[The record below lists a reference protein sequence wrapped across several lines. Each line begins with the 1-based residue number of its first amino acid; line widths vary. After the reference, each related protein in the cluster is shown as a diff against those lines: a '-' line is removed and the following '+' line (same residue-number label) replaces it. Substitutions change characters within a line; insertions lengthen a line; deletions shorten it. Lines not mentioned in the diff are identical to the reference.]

1 MEENKEKK
9 KSFVIKNRDDFE
21 KIKALKEAYVKARA
35 EKDKAHDAFW
45 DAIHEALPETDKD
58 EIYVIDTS
66 NEDDGIYIVNNKK
79 PPSEDFGS
87 ILGAVL
93 AAK

>member
-21 KIKALKEAYVKARA
+21 KIKALKEAYVKARD

-45 DAIHEALPETDKD
+45 GAIHDALPETDKD

-79 PPSEDFGS
+79 QPSEAIGS
-87 ILGAVL
+87 VL
-93 AAK
+93 EARIASK